1 MEDTSLPKKARTHKG
16 KSHLNS
22 LRPKLIEDPKQCVY
36 INTKSSSEIMR
47 MVLND
52 LYLLRRDYS
61 KKLNQKEEISNYQ
74 QSKNDIEYL
83 CDKNNCGFFTYTTDQ
98 KKKSMNIVMGLLF
111 NKVVLD
117 VFEFE
122 VVNYIPISYFKNN
135 EIDSFMKPV
144 LIFQGEIFE
153 SDPSYERLKKFFIDY
168 FRLYDV
174 EQTII
179 SELRRVIVFSCDSD
193 KIVKMR
199 CYQVDG
205 AIDEE
210 HLNKIELTEIGPSI
224 DFKERSFDL
233 AGIDQYN
240 KAMRQPKALKEKK
253 EKNIEKNALG
263 EKHGRIHMQ
272 KQNLNAM
279 ALRKYKKVAK
289 KKKFNK
295 GDNDEKDEEVNI
307 DENK

>member
-1 MEDTSLPKKARTHKG
+1 MEDTSLPKKAKTHKG
-16 KSHLNS
+16 KVHLNS
-22 LRPKLIEDPKQCVY
+22 LLPKLIEDPKQCVY

-83 CDKNNCGFFTYTTDQ
+83 FDKNNCWFFTYTTDK

-168 FRLYDV
+168 FRLYNV
-174 EQTII
+174 EQPII

-210 HLNKIELTEIGPSI
+210 HLNKIDLTEIGPSI

-295 GDNDEKDEEVNI
+295 GDNDEKDEEINI